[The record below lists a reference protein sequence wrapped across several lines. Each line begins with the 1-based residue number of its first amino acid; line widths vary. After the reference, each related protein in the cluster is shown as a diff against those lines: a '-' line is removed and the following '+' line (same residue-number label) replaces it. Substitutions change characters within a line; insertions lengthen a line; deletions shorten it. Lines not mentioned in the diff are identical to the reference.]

1 MLYRWLRDLHL
12 YFGLFISPFVLLFAA
27 SVFYLNHGKLV
38 SSLEPSADIYRDLKI
53 PDGFDRL
60 KGREAV
66 DRAKAILPQ
75 VGVSGEIGFLRYV
88 AKDRHLIFPVSKAG
102 SEATVD
108 VDLDARTATVKRR
121 AMNLWE
127 SLSYLHKMPG
137 PHNVAIRGN
146 WIGTEAW
153 RVFADT
159 TIYLLLFISLSG
171 IYLWWAIKAERRIGI
186 GLLAGGAVTFFG
198 LIFAIVLALRPSRSG
213 IASCITTSA
222 CIFFSSCGSFRS
234 PG

>member
-12 YFGLFISPFVLLFAA
+12 YFGLFISPFLLLFAA

-38 SSLEPSADIYRDLKI
+38 AGAEAPVETYRDLVV

-66 DRAKAILPQ
+66 DRATAVLPQ
-75 VGVSGEIGFLRYV
+75 VRLAGEIGFLRYV
-88 AKDRHLIFPVSKAG
+88 AKDHHLIFPVSKAG
-102 SEATVD
+102 AEATVD

-121 AMNLWE
+121 SMSLWE

-146 WIGTEAW
+146 WIGTQIW
-153 RVFADT
+153 QLFADA
-159 TIYLLLFISLSG
+159 TIYLILFISLSG
-171 IYLWWAIKAERRIGI
+171 IYLWWAIKAERRMGFA
-186 GLLAGGAVTFFG
+186 LLAAGAFTFVG
-198 LIFAIVLALRPSRSG
+198 LVYAVIR
-213 IASCITTSA
+213 
-222 CIFFSSCGSFRS
+222 
-234 PG
+234 

>member
-12 YFGLFISPFVLLFAA
+12 YFGLFVSPFVLLFAA
-27 SVFYLNHGKLV
+27 SVFYLNHGKLIAGDAPPV
-38 SSLEPSADIYRDLKI
+38 ETYRDLSL

-66 DRAKAILPQ
+66 DRATAILPQ
-75 VGVSGEIGFLRYV
+75 VRVSGEIGYLRYV

-102 SEATVD
+102 AEATID
-108 VDLDARTATVKRR
+108 VDIDARTATVKRR
-121 AMNLWE
+121 SMNFWE

-146 WIGTEAW
+146 WIGTGIW
-153 RVFADT
+153 RLLADA

-171 IYLWWAIKAERRIGI
+171 VYLWWALKAERRIGAA
-186 GLLAGGAVTFFG
+186 LLAAGAFTFVG
-198 LIFAIVLALRPSRSG
+198 LVYAVIR
-213 IASCITTSA
+213 
-222 CIFFSSCGSFRS
+222 
-234 PG
+234 